1 MRTEDRQV
9 RTMFGVV
16 ILFII
21 GHFLRLLLNVCDLA
35 RVIRRYPELTES
47 EAIPF
52 WEIVIIS

>member
-1 MRTEDRQV
+1 
-9 RTMFGVV
+9 MFGVV

-35 RVIRRYPELTES
+35 REIRRYFELTEES
-47 EAIPF
+47 VAIPF

>member
-35 RVIRRYPELTES
+35 REIRYFELREER

-52 WEIVIIS
+52 WETVIIS